1 MSTPGTRVYP
11 DENGKFSMPES
22 SYGQD
27 AEGNWYA
34 RPPGNHMG
42 SLEQHEVT
50 EHEDGTI
57 TVSPSI
63 LINDGRNEWHGYLRR
78 GVFEEC

>member
-1 MSTPGTRVYP
+1 MKTQGTRAYP
-11 DENGKFSMPES
+11 RDD
-22 SYGQD
+22 GQLLL
-27 AEGNWYA
+27 AEGEYGRDCCGIWRA

-42 SLEQHEVT
+42 DLSGHEVT

-63 LINDGRNEWHGYLRR
+63 LINDGRSEWHGYLRR
-78 GVFEEC
+78 GVWETC